1 MAELKNIDEI
11 RGRDSRELRLELQEH
26 KKELFQLHFHGAAE
40 AVAKSSRFRQIRR
53 TVARILTVLGE
64 RDRGAEVVPVA
75 PGSAPQSAKNR
86 SAKQPKPEQPAAE
99 KPAKAAKP
107 QQAEKPA
114 KAPKAGKAG
123 KAPKEPKAKAAK
135 AEQAGSSKRSG
146 KQ

>member
-75 PGSAPQSAKNR
+75 PGSAPR
-86 SAKQPKPEQPAAE
+86 SAKKPKPEQPAAE

-107 QQAEKPA
+107 KQAEKPA
-114 KAPKAGKAG
+114 KAPKAAKAE